1 MTVELLLLSL
11 IGKLFIFLGM
21 NFPPFSESRI
31 DFVRRVWE
39 CDLCSGVYVYTFI
52 SLIMRVSLFND
63 IFYVPLISEAITGG
77 IVSFVVHLIS
87 LGWREKFGIVVIG

>member
-1 MTVELLLLSL
+1 MTVEFLLLSL

-21 NFPPFSESRI
+21 NFPPFSESKI

-39 CDLCSGVYVYTFI
+39 CDLCAGVYVYTAI
-52 SLIMRVSLFND
+52 SLIMRVSLFSE

-77 IVSFVVHLIS
+77 IVSFIIHLIT
-87 LGWREKFGIVVIG
+87 LGWKSKFEVVVIG

>member
-1 MTVELLLLSL
+1 MIELVLLSL

-39 CDLCSGVYVYTFI
+39 CDLCCGVYVYTFLSI
-52 SLIMRVSLFND
+52 VTRISLFNEL
-63 IFYVPLISEAITGG
+63 FYTPLISEAITGG
-77 IVSFVVHLIS
+77 ILAFIVHLIT
-87 LGWREKFGIVVIG
+87 LGWKSKFEVLVIG